1 MSGYPYQ
8 IFPSIFNAERALCD
22 SYVVN
27 AIYSGAKGAKL
38 VNIPGFNGETWVV
51 DCDAE
56 LNVSF
61 KIGGGTYP
69 IHPLDVTQTQTD
81 DSGTFCF
88 GTVRVISAQSF
99 VC

>member
-1 MSGYPYQ
+1 M
-8 IFPSIFNAERALCD
+8 
-22 SYVVN
+22 N

-38 VNIPGFNGETWVV
+38 VDIEGFNGEKWVV

-69 IHPLDVTQTQTD
+69 IHPLDVTRPQKD
-81 DSGTFCF
+81 KSGSTFCF
-88 GTVRVISAQSF
+88 GTVRVMSSQIF
-99 VC
+99 IC